1 MNLKMVVGVGQGWL
15 CPQRKAV
22 QNSWSTEE
30 GIKLYLECDQ
40 NVLLQNMHMVSFEL
54 KAIQN
59 QQLQE
64 EISVLP
70 LPAPNQSINIPCEG
84 VLLP

>member
-1 MNLKMVVGVGQGWL
+1 MVVGVGRGRL
-15 CPQRKAV
+15 CSQRKAV
-22 QNSWSTEE
+22 QNSWSREE

-40 NVLLQNMHMVSFEL
+40 NVLLQNMPLWHMVSFEL

-84 VLLP
+84 VPLP